1 MLWQE
6 LTVHTTEEA
15 QEMISNLLV
24 EAGAGGVSIEESGTL
39 NKTGIHVTVNYTMNR
54 SMTSPKGKRSLK
66 DIMRNRWTWTRLC
79 PR

>member
-1 MLWQE
+1 MLWHE

-39 NKTGIHVTVNYTMNR
+39 NKVR
-54 SMTSPKGKRSLK
+54 
-66 DIMRNRWTWTRLC
+66 DTRYGELYDE
-79 PR
+79 PLQ